1 MGKISHTVTC
11 CACFQPRGPAGWQ
24 GDPNNQTQWNPGMG
38 KPTPKMANQNPAQY
52 GGVDDLNWNLPK
64 VSASILSVMSFST
77 GC

>member
-1 MGKISHTVTC
+1 
-11 CACFQPRGPAGWQ
+11 
-24 GDPNNQTQWNPGMG
+24 MG